1 MKANIITKDMSLLLG
16 FRLGGI
22 AGNLIE
28 NNDQILKDFNQYS
41 KDKDQALVI
50 FSKDCYDLVKDEVES
65 FRQVK
70 DKPLIVVLD

>member
-1 MKANIITKDMSLLLG
+1 MKANIISKDMSLILG

-22 AGNLIE
+22 DGSLIE
-28 NNDQILKDFNQYS
+28 KNDQILKDFNRYCN
-41 KDKDQALVI
+41 DKDTALII

>member
-22 AGNLIE
+22 DGCLIDK
-28 NNDQILKDFNQYS
+28 NDQILKNFNQYS
-41 KDKDQALVI
+41 RNKETALII
-50 FSKDCYDLVKDEVES
+50 FSKDCYELIKDEVES
-65 FRQVK
+65 FRQIK